1 MKALVLIQS
10 SRLDTYTN
18 VFAAICKKYPN
29 VEHIRILYISEDNL
43 SITKKDI
50 REKLVELSKT
60 YPLYEPAADVHL
72 TTGQSSIE
80 DIKKYIQEWDIID
93 VTGISKELSLTI
105 AAISI
110 AYKHTKVCLINWS
123 KQFKQDEK
131 WIINDENHEY
141 INLLSSGDLS
151 LLRKDY
157 FQKKYVITAFAGI
170 FGLLTIT
177 VILKM
182 IFPTF
187 FIPNI
192 IVNIFGL
199 LIGIAGLYLASIS
212 LKNDS

>member
-1 MKALVLIQS
+1 MKALVIVQS
-10 SRLDTYTN
+10 PRLDTYIN

-29 VEHIRILYISEDNL
+29 VEHIRILYITKDDT

-50 REKLVELSKT
+50 REKLVELSKNHPT
-60 YPLYEPAADVHL
+60 YESAADVHL
-72 TTGQSSIE
+72 TTDKSSISNLK
-80 DIKKYIQEWDIID
+80 IYIQEWDIID
-93 VTGISKELSLTI
+93 VTGISKELSLTV
-105 AAISI
+105 AAMSIS
-110 AYKHTKVCLINWS
+110 YKHTKVCLINWT
-123 KQFKQDEK
+123 KQFKQGEK
-131 WIINDENHEY
+131 WIIDDKNHEY

-177 VILKM
+177 IILKI
-182 IFPTF
+182 IFPNF

-199 LIGIAGLYLASIS
+199 LIGVAGLYLASVS
-212 LKNDS
+212 LKND

>member
-1 MKALVLIQS
+1 MKALVIIQS
-10 SRLDTYTN
+10 PRLDTYTN

-29 VEHIRILYISEDNL
+29 VEHIRILYISEDNT

-50 REKLVELSKT
+50 REKLVELSRI
-60 YPLYEPAADVHL
+60 YPHYEPAADVQL
-72 TTGQSSIE
+72 STGKSSIE
-80 DIKKYIQEWDIID
+80 NIKKYIQEWNIID
-93 VTGISKELSLTI
+93 VTGVSKELSLTI
-105 AAISI
+105 AAMSIS
-110 AYKHTKVCLINWS
+110 YKHTKVCLINWS
-123 KQFKQDEK
+123 KQFKQGEK
-131 WIINDENHEY
+131 WIIDDDNHEY

>member
-1 MKALVLIQS
+1 MS
-10 SRLDTYTN
+10 
-18 VFAAICKKYPN
+18 
-29 VEHIRILYISEDNL
+29 IS
-43 SITKKDI
+43 
-50 REKLVELSKT
+50 
-60 YPLYEPAADVHL
+60 
-72 TTGQSSIE
+72 
-80 DIKKYIQEWDIID
+80 
-93 VTGISKELSLTI
+93 
-105 AAISI
+105 
-110 AYKHTKVCLINWS
+110 YKHTKVCLINWS
-123 KQFKQDEK
+123 KQFKQGEK
-131 WIINDENHEY
+131 WIIDDDNHEY